1 MVLVGYGRGDNSLRL
16 GKKVE
21 YMVCHAD
28 PKFLHYRLLP
38 DVINLLSL
46 RDNNSVIVE
55 AVIPPVHA
63 LEESKRGLVLTRFPC
78 SRGAFQK
85 NTGA

>member
-1 MVLVGYGRGDNSLRL
+1 MVLVGYGSDDNSLRL
-16 GKKVE
+16 GKKME
-21 YMVCHAD
+21 CMVCHAD
-28 PKFLHYRLLP
+28 SKFLRYRLLP
-38 DVINLLSL
+38 DVTNLLSL

-63 LEESKRGLVLTRFPC
+63 LEENKRGLVLTRFPC
-78 SRGAFQK
+78 SRGVFQK